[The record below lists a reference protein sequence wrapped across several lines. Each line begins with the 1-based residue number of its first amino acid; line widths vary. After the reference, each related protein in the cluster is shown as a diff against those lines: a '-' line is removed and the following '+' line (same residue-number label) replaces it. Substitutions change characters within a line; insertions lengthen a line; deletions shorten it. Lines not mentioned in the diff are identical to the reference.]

1 MEITTAA
8 VANFEDALWVV
19 QAWDAKGREY
29 TLGDA
34 TYPIRP
40 LPFERAAAVVKR
52 VKLAGK
58 INPDLWSMRAPYGT
72 DAWLEDGMEDR
83 QIEDEKFGY

>member
-1 MEITTAA
+1 MEIATAA
-8 VANFEDALWVV
+8 VAHFEDTLWVV

-40 LPFERAAAVVKR
+40 LSFDRATAVVEK
-52 VKLAGK
+52 VKIAGK
-58 INPDLWSMRAPYGT
+58 INRDLWSMRVPYGT